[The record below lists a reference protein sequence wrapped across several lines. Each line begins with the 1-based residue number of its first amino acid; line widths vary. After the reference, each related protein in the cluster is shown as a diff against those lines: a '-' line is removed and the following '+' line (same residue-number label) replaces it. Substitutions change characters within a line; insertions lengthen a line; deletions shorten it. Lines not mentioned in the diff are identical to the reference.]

1 MFDDSD
7 GVHGRKRTGF
17 GNEEGGMGL
26 GLHLFLALALVAFG
40 AEWHGDAEK

>member
-7 GVHGRKRTGF
+7 GVHGRKRAGF

>member
-26 GLHLFLALALVAFG
+26 GLHLFLALALAG
-40 AEWHGDAEK
+40 AKWHGDAEK